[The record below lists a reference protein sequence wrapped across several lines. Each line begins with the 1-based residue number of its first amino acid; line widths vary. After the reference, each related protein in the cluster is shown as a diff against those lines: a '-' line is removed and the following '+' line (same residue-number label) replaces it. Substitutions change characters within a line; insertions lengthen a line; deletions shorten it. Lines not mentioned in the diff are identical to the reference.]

1 MEQKAY
7 IGHES
12 QLTGVEE
19 LRLVGG
25 KGDGMRLMQLRN
37 GKGLEIT
44 ISEDRCADISR
55 LHYKG
60 TNLGFFSAG
69 GYTAPAYYDSV
80 GDGWLKGFT
89 AGFLTTCGLTAA
101 GQSCVDEGVPL
112 GLHGPI
118 AHTPAERVSW
128 DEDED
133 EITVKAL
140 IRESRIAS
148 DKLTLKRKIACS
160 KQENSFTITDEI
172 ENIGDRVSPLMIM
185 YHMNMGYPL
194 LCEDSELYVP
204 SEQVVARNAHAAE
217 DLDTWY
223 KILPPTMGF
232 EEQCYYHKFTG
243 KTALA
248 AIFNPKLG
256 FGLKITFDP
265 SELGSFTQW
274 KMMGY
279 KDYVLGLEP
288 GNCTPDGR
296 DVIRKKGTLR
306 ELQPGE
312 KQVYHVT
319 VTIIESIDAWQA
331 LKQ

>member
-1 MEQKAY
+1 MDQKAY

-19 LRLVGG
+19 LRLIGG
-25 KGDGMRLMQLRN
+25 KGDGMRLMQLKN

-55 LHYKG
+55 LHYRG

-69 GYTAPAYYDSV
+69 GYAAPAYYDCV
-80 GDGWLKGFT
+80 ADGWLKGFT

-101 GQSCVDEGVPL
+101 GQPCVDEGVQL
-112 GLHGPI
+112 GLHGSI

-128 DEDED
+128 DEDD
-133 EITVKAL
+133 NAITVKAL
-140 IRESRIAS
+140 MRESRIFS
-148 DKLTLKRKIACS
+148 DKLTLKRRITCS

-172 ENIGDRVSPLMIM
+172 ENVGDRVSPLMLM

-194 LCEDSELYVP
+194 LSEDAALYIPAEKVI
-204 SEQVVARNAHAAE
+204 ARNAHAAK
-217 DLDTWY
+217 DLDTWN
-223 KILPPTMGF
+223 KVLPPTMGF
-232 EEQCYYHKFTG
+232 EEQCYYHQFGDKPG
-243 KTALA
+243 IA
-248 AIFNPKLG
+248 AIFNQKLG

-265 SELGSFTQW
+265 KELGSFTQW

-279 KDYVLGLEP
+279 KDYVMGLEP

-296 DVIRKKGTLR
+296 DVIRKNGTLR
-306 ELQPGE
+306 LLQPGE
-312 KQVYHVT
+312 KQTYHVT
-319 VTIIESIDAWQA
+319 VSIIESPAAWEA
-331 LKQ
+331 LKK